1 MTGLDILKKFLNSR
15 SESQEDPAIKHTLAR
30 EALSD
35 VRAEKLQLAEIRPET
50 LRQVSDQELLNLH
63 LRTHQWYT
71 NQPGDESV
79 FNAHLYI
86 LSEMLR
92 RGLKHRVTGLDALDR
107 QTFERNPELLEQFR
121 TLLGRDV
128 QEVKDLSPQTRR
140 MLEQLDDITLIPGYV
155 SMTGSSVY
163 PEVYREGREPNDID
177 LVVRS
182 SVQNPIAEF
191 KLTRFF
197 EHLTDK
203 PLHWVYSPE
212 GPCYTHVPL
221 FDLVLRRRRPL
232 RVETVDPFETRNRF
246 YKVAIEPLKPFK
258 PYDVAG
264 EFYVNEDEAE
274 LREWVEER
282 LPVVVQMKFDGLRML
297 VHKKD
302 DKVVVFTEDELRDRS
317 ELFPNLVKQLQELPF
332 ESLILDTEF
341 VEYDKEGHPLPRPE
355 MVWIATAKPTDEYL
369 ERAKRVV
376 VNVHDLVYL
385 NGEDLSQKPYIE
397 RLEKLESLKLPEPFR
412 IAESKI
418 VNSIDELDAALE
430 WARQQ
435 VGSEGA
441 MIKAASFVYTP
452 GKPNPD
458 VAKFKTVIEIDCVII
473 GYRKAPKARPAD
485 EHWTVEEAHRRLP
498 KLLEES
504 RTYFFRCA
512 IKAGDELIPIES
524 KSRLTPSDLHFR
536 WNEKRQTWEGD
547 DDPSQWHMAPNWE
560 HREAGEY
567 KYATTYAASLD
578 EEPEFGMIVTVAP
591 TEFTPFDKYN
601 EEGNFA
607 GYGYSW
613 TFPRIRG
620 FKPKSSPPA
629 ELKNVLAAFGY
640 DPRKFSRYSLLT
652 KQQEPDTEEEQRLEE
667 VLTHEEQRRLAET
680 QFGDP
685 YMIHQEDAKTYP
697 FVVQR
702 HTRGILS
709 PEQLKTANKEYEE
722 AAKNEEAW
730 NEFIKKYEFET
741 FTSED
746 PIDKILKELREK
758 LEEAR
763 TTRDVQKVLD
773 SFLRPAPFGTPKE
786 RLIQRGN
793 AHTDLR
799 LKSPDGDYLIGWTL
813 DTPSIAFQFLSGEVV
828 WPMRDKFTDY
838 KVEAERGEGIEN
850 ILTQRKSVQPKEW
863 LTYVTPEKPVIELEP
878 REVGAT
884 PGTGARYDYVSSGQ
898 YVAGVQKSDYHEYF
912 LFFNEDE
919 LKKLNGRWGIQL
931 ITGPF
936 EDIGRF
942 AWITNRPFNQAPY
955 ITTHDREEEE
965 EKARREKVN
974 MIWNEDALEALEK
987 LEFSWKKSRKISL
1000 TSEYNKYRSE
1010 ILSDDFLASQQ
1021 VSLDNVQPQSL
1032 KVFALEG
1039 YEGVYEVTGEFIEPI
1054 PDPHGEGTKEKG
1066 VVAYLFDPTLW
1077 TKEDA
1082 KEFLRGIGANQQI
1095 EVGGGLVSDLIQKRN
1110 VVEFCKINEEK
1121 RLVTG
1126 VVLEPFKVDA
1136 QGDWETPEDIE
1147 TAMVR
1152 FMENSGKLGFM
1163 HKEFDR
1169 RFKLIE
1175 NYIAPTDLILG
1186 KQHITKGSWIMT
1198 VKVYDDEVWAMIKEG
1213 KITGFSIAGK
1223 GKRVE
1228 S

>member
-1 MTGLDILKKFLNSR
+1 MTGLDILKKFLSNK
-15 SESQEDPAIKHTLAR
+15 SQEDPAIKRTLAR
-30 EALSD
+30 EVLAD
-35 VRAEKLQLAEIRPET
+35 VRAEKLTLAEIRPET
-50 LRQVSDQELLNLH
+50 LRQASDQELLNLH
-63 LRTHQWYT
+63 LRTHQWYA
-71 NQPGDESV
+71 NQTGDESV

-92 RGLKHRVTGLDALDR
+92 RGLKHRVTGLDTLDR

-121 TLLGRDV
+121 TLLGHDV

-140 MLEQLDDITLIPGYV
+140 MLEQLDDIVLVPGYV

-163 PEVYREGREPNDID
+163 PEVYREGCEPNDID

-191 KLTRFF
+191 KLARFF

-212 GPCYTHVPL
+212 GPCFTHVPVY
-221 FDLVLRRRRPL
+221 DLVLRRRRPL
-232 RVETVDPFETRNRF
+232 RVETVDTFETRERF
-246 YKVAIEPLKPFK
+246 YKESIEPLRPFK

-264 EFYVNEDEAE
+264 DFFLHEDEEE

-282 LPVVVQMKFDGLRML
+282 LPVVVQQKFDGLRML
-297 VHKKD
+297 VHKKGNE
-302 DKVVVFTEDELRDRS
+302 VAIYTEDELRDRS
-317 ELFPNLVKQLQELPF
+317 ELFPNLVKKLQELPY

-341 VEYDKEGHPLPRPE
+341 VEWAKDMTKPLPRPE
-355 MVWIATAKPTDEYL
+355 MIWVAVAKPTEEYL

-376 VNVHDLVYL
+376 VNVHDLIYL
-385 NGEDLSQKPYIE
+385 NNEDLSQKPYTE
-397 RLEKLESLKLPEPFR
+397 RLEKLESLKLPESFKVV
-412 IAESKI
+412 ESKI
-418 VNSIDELDAALE
+418 VNNIGELDAALN
-430 WARQQ
+430 WARELE
-435 VGSEGA
+435 GSEGA

-473 GYRKAPKARPAD
+473 GFRKAPKARPAD
-485 EHWTVEEAHRRLP
+485 EHWTVEEANRRLP

-504 RTYFFRCA
+504 KTYFFRCA
-512 IKAGDELIPIES
+512 IRAGDELIPIES
-524 KSRLTPSDLHFR
+524 KSKLSPSDLHFR
-536 WNEKRQTWEGD
+536 WNVEKQTWEGD
-547 DDPSQWHMAPNWE
+547 DDPSQWHMMPSFE

-567 KYATTYAASLD
+567 KYATTYAIALD

-591 TEFTPFDKYN
+591 TEFTPFDKN
-601 EEGNFA
+601 DEEGNFT

-640 DPRKFSRYSLLT
+640 DPKKFSRYSPLT
-652 KQQEPDTEEEQRLEE
+652 KQEPDTEEEQRLEE

-685 YMIHQEDAKTYP
+685 YMIHQEDAKTYS

-702 HTRGILS
+702 HTRGIFS
-709 PEQLKTANKEYEE
+709 PKQLEEANKAYEE
-722 AAKNEEAW
+722 ATANEEAW
-730 NEFIKKYEFET
+730 NDFVKKYDFET
-741 FTSED
+741 FKSED
-746 PIDKILKELREK
+746 PVDKILKELHEK

-763 TTRDVQKVLD
+763 TSREVQKVLKD
-773 SFLRPAPFGTPKE
+773 TLRPASFGTPKE
-786 RLIQRGN
+786 RLVQRGN

-813 DTPSIAFQFLSGEVV
+813 DTPSIALQFLNSKIE
-828 WPMRDKFTDY
+828 WPMRDKFTEY
-838 KVEAERGEGIEN
+838 KVEAEHGKGIEN
-850 ILTQRKSVQPKEW
+850 ILTQRKSVQPEEW
-863 LTYVTPEKPVIELEP
+863 ITYVTPEKPIIELEP

-884 PGTGARYDYVSSGQ
+884 PGAGARYDYMGRGQ

-912 LFFNEDE
+912 LFFDE
-919 LKKLNGRWGIQL
+919 PKLKKLNGRWGVQL

-942 AWITNRPFNQAPY
+942 AWITNRPLNQAPY
-955 ITTHDREEEE
+955 ITTHDKEKEE

-974 MIWNEDALEALEK
+974 MIWNGDTLEALKK
-987 LEFSWKKSRKISL
+987 LGFSWKKIRKI
-1000 TSEYNKYRSE
+1000 EYNKFRRE
-1010 ILSDDFLASQQ
+1010 ILSNDFLVAQQ

-1039 YEGVYEVTGEFIEPI
+1039 YNGIYEVTGEFIEPI
-1054 PDPHGEGTKEKG
+1054 PDPTGEGTKEKG
-1066 VVAYLFDPTLW
+1066 VIAYLFDPKLW

-1082 KEFLRGIGANQQI
+1082 KEFLEGIGANQQI
-1095 EVGGGLVSDLIQKRN
+1095 EVGGELVSNLVQKRN
-1110 VVEFCKINEEK
+1110 IVEFCKINEEK

-1136 QGDWETPEDIE
+1136 QGDWETLEDIE
-1147 TAMVR
+1147 TAMVK

-1175 NYIAPTDLILG
+1175 NYIAPVDIPLG

-1198 VKVYDDEVWAMIKEG
+1198 VKVYDDEVWTMIKEG
-1213 KITGFSIAGK
+1213 KIIGFSIAGK